1 MHVRPIGVDVPRRII
16 AKAIL
21 HVIGNDIQL
30 SARAVQTCAGHDAG
44 SEAIIHAMRV
54 IFEDTNTHAA
64 LLVDATNAFNL
75 VNSQAVLHN
84 ISVLWPS
91 FSMVH
96 PLDLLLVKVN
106 LHPLKALLRVIHLPW
121 LCMPLLLPQ

>member
-1 MHVRPIGVDVPRRII
+1 MHVRPIGVDDVPRRII

-54 IFEDTNTHAA
+54 IFEDIPILMQLSLLMLQMYLILLTVKLSCTTSLYCGHPFLWCTH
-64 LLVDATNAFNL
+64 
-75 VNSQAVLHN
+75 
-84 ISVLWPS
+84 
-91 FSMVH
+91 
-96 PLDLLLVKVN
+96 
-106 LHPLKALLRVIHLPW
+106 
-121 LCMPLLLPQ
+121 